1 MKIYEYKA
9 FPNPYRVRVA
19 LAEKGLTDQVEFIQ
33 VDVPAGEHQQPA
45 FLAKNPA
52 AQVPLLELDDGTTI
66 AECAAITEYLDHLT
80 GETVLTGT
88 TPRQRALIHMKQRQV
103 EANLLDAAAAY
114 FHVGTPGLGPNIETF
129 HNEAWG
135 QHQRRKAMA
144 TIQKLDESLGQQAYI
159 ARDAFTVADIT
170 VMAGLALAEFVGI
183 PIPDNVHNL
192 TAWRERVNARPSAS
206 A

>member
-33 VDVPAGEHQQPA
+33 VDVPAGEHLQPA
-45 FLAKNPA
+45 CLAKNPA
-52 AQVPLLELDDGTTI
+52 AQVPLLELENGTTI

-80 GETVLTGT
+80 GETVLTDI
-88 TPRQRALIHMKQRQV
+88 TPKERAVIHMKQRQA
-103 EANLLDAAAAY
+103 EANLLNAAAAY

-129 HNEAWG
+129 HDEAWG
-135 QHQRRKAMA
+135 QHQRERAIA
-144 TIQKLDESLGQQAYI
+144 TMHKLDESLGQQPYI
-159 ARDAFTVADIT
+159 AGNAFSVADIT

-183 PIPDNVHNL
+183 LIPDNVHNL
-192 TAWRERVNARPSAS
+192 RAWRERVNARPSAS